1 MENMKELRIHTL
13 RGDIQQIGM
22 ESDFNKRG
30 IRHILFS
37 RYVHGTEI
45 PVTRE
50 EFDSVLD
57 EEYKKVQAWRHRQLK
72 SRSDT
77 CVYFTYRKAQ
87 SGNCRLEG
95 YAPFDCGICTSY
107 KKKCESDVVI

>member
-1 MENMKELRIHTL
+1 MDLTMKELRLHTL

-30 IRHILFS
+30 IREILYQ

-45 PVTRE
+45 PITKA

-57 EEYKKVQAWRHRQLK
+57 EEYKKVEAWRTRQAAGQEEK
-72 SRSDT
+72 
-77 CVYFTYRKAQ
+77 
-87 SGNCRLEG
+87 
-95 YAPFDCGICTSY
+95 
-107 KKKCESDVVI
+107 